1 MLPRFTERRRPG
13 SRSAKI
19 WNILEYALK
28 LPVMVTVS
36 DRPAIIEFGR
46 FRIVPHCRQ
55 LLADGRPIS
64 LGGRTFDLLTA
75 LIEASGAVVSKDE
88 LLSRIWPDRIVE
100 ENRLQGEISALRKAF
115 GADRDLI
122 QTVAGRGYQFTGQI
136 LTRSAVAGAQEISG
150 TVRAAAGPPRPPTNL
165 PEPISQLVGREVEL
179 SEVTDL
185 VTTHRLVTLTGEG
198 GIGKTRLG
206 VEIARQLLSEF
217 ADGVWVAELAPLS
230 DPDLVAVT
238 VATSLGLELS
248 EGAMSSE
255 GVANALGA
263 KQLLLV
269 LDNCEHVI
277 DAAASMAGA
286 LLRTNSGVRVLA
298 TSREPLRT
306 EGERLYRVP
315 PLAVP
320 AEDMEDTEELLRHGA
335 GSAVCRAGAVGGP
348 ALLSRR
354 PHCSV
359 RTALDWAFSLSGD
372 AAIGVALTLTAVPL
386 WSQLSLMEECRG
398 RVERAL
404 TIEHSSGRDPRSEM
418 LLYAALAASLIQMKG
433 PVAETGR
440 AWGSVLELVESLYD
454 TEYQLRSLWG
464 LCVYRFNSGEHCTA
478 LTLAQKF
485 CGLAAM
491 RAGPAEM
498 LIGDRITGLVLH
510 LLGDQT
516 TARRH
521 IERVLAGYVG
531 PVHRSHA
538 LRLSHTLRYP
548 IGYDQRYRSFSAP
561 LLTSSAGP
569 APTFITRHFSAL
581 WQIVWL
587 KRAKSPKD
595 WWRSKRRSPYP
606 SAPKSVGVPPS
617 YCASKAS
624 FC

>member
-1 MLPRFTERRRPG
+1 
-13 SRSAKI
+13 
-19 WNILEYALK
+19 
-28 LPVMVTVS
+28 MVTVS

-122 QTVAGRGYQFTGQI
+122 QTAAGRGYQFTGQI

-286 LLRTNSGVRVLA
+286 LLRTNSGCACWQRVG
-298 TSREPLRT
+298 SRCGQRASACTVCHPSRCRRRIWRIPKNCCDMARVQLFVARARSADPHFSP
-306 EGERLYRVP
+306 EGRI
-315 PLAVP
+315 A
-320 AEDMEDTEELLRHGA
+320 AFA
-335 GSAVCRAGAVGGP
+335 
-348 ALLSRR
+348 RR
-354 PHCSV
+354 S
-359 RTALDWAFSLSGD
+359 
-372 AAIGVALTLTAVPL
+372 
-386 WSQLSLMEECRG
+386 
-398 RVERAL
+398 
-404 TIEHSSGRDPRSEM
+404 
-418 LLYAALAASLIQMKG
+418 
-433 PVAETGR
+433 TGR
-440 AWGSVLELVESLYD
+440 
-454 TEYQLRSLWG
+454 
-464 LCVYRFNSGEHCTA
+464 FH
-478 LTLAQKF
+478 
-485 CGLAAM
+485 
-491 RAGPAEM
+491 
-498 LIGDRITGLVLH
+498 
-510 LLGDQT
+510 
-516 TARRH
+516 
-521 IERVLAGYVG
+521 
-531 PVHRSHA
+531 
-538 LRLSHTLRYP
+538 
-548 IGYDQRYRSFSAP
+548 
-561 LLTSSAGP
+561 
-569 APTFITRHFSAL
+569 
-581 WQIVWL
+581 
-587 KRAKSPKD
+587 
-595 WWRSKRRSPYP
+595 
-606 SAPKSVGVPPS
+606 
-617 YCASKAS
+617 
-624 FC
+624 